1 MLCCADGLD
10 SRCLITTPGFV
21 TSARSP
27 VQLIGA
33 GCHGQYLLQRKEIV
47 LMSKTEPANTP
58 SVSIL
63 MCDLLAQ
70 MAYLGDLYKACRFDT
85 LQGLL
90 FMAYVMH
97 LDYKV
102 ISAGSQRQ

>member
-1 MLCCADGLD
+1 MLCCTDGLD
-10 SRCLITTPGFV
+10 NRCLITTPGFM
-21 TSARSP
+21 TSAKPP
-27 VQLIGA
+27 VQLIGV
-33 GCHGQYLLQRKEIV
+33 GCHGQYLLQLKYIV
-47 LMSKTEPANTP
+47 LMSKTEAANTS
-58 SVSIL
+58 SVIIL

-70 MAYLGDLYKACRFDT
+70 VAYLGALYKGCRFNM

-90 FMAYVMH
+90 FMACVMH